1 MKNPNWVANGKGL
14 LAGLLGLVLI
24 AAGAGPAAAQ
34 SDLLDPEKAF
44 KPTAEAVG
52 PDRVRITWDVAED
65 YYLYRDKLDLEV
77 VEPGGVSV
85 AGIEKPPG
93 KEKYDKTFDERL
105 QVFRGEAHLTADLEG
120 LNGAREVTVT
130 AHYQGCADAGVCYP
144 PQTAD
149 FDLVLPTAAAAAP
162 DAGDGGA
169 AGGSGDAAG
178 GEGASA
184 GPQGPASEQTR
195 FASALEAGGWTV
207 VGVFFLAGLA
217 LAFTPCIFPMIP
229 ILSGIIVGQ
238 GGEGR
243 GMTKTRAFVLSLA
256 YVLGVA
262 VTYAALGVIAGA
274 TGAAIQAALQD
285 PWVIGAFAAV
295 FVALALSMFGF
306 YDLQLPASLQ
316 TRLQESQQHLGRGS
330 VVGTLVMGVL
340 SALIVGP
347 CVAPPLA
354 GALIYIGQTGD
365 MALGGLSLFVMSLG
379 MGVPLL
385 VVGTTAGSVMPR
397 AGVWMNIVKYV
408 FGVLLLG
415 VAIYLLSR
423 ILPYPVSLLLWG
435 MLLVVSGIYMG
446 AFDRHDPEVSGWRR
460 LWKGLGLVLVIL
472 GALELVGGVTGAQ
485 DPLRPLAK
493 VTATSGGAGG
503 GSEKSH
509 LEFQRVAN
517 LEELK
522 AVIDEAAA
530 ADRPLMLDFY
540 ADWCVECVRYERT
553 TFRSPEVAQIL
564 DRHDVRLV
572 QVDVTE
578 QNQAHKALQRH
589 FNIVGPP
596 AIMFYNRDGEEMSA
610 SRVAGYMDA
619 EAFLEHVGKV
629 YAD

>member
-1 MKNPNWVANGKGL
+1 MAMPVPSSSAL
-14 LAGLLGLVLI
+14 RRILMILLVLA

-34 SDLLDPEKAF
+34 SDLMQPEEAF
-44 KPTAEAVG
+44 QPEAEAVG
-52 PDRVRITWDVAED
+52 PDRVRITWDVAD
-65 YYLYRDKLDLEV
+65 AYYLYRDKLDLEV
-77 VEPGGVSV
+77 VAPGGASV

-105 QVFRGEAHLTADLEG
+105 QVFRGEAQLTARLEG
-120 LNGAREVTVT
+120 LGGADQVTVK

-149 FDLVLPTAAAAAP
+149 FDLTLPAAEAAAAAGGG
-162 DAGDGGA
+162 GDGA
-169 AGGSGDAAG
+169 TAGGD
-178 GEGASA
+178 ASA
-184 GPQGPASEQTR
+184 TADGAGAQGPASEQTR

-238 GGEGR
+238 GGEGT
-243 GMTKTRAFVLSLA
+243 GMTKSRAFVLSLA

-316 TRLQESQQHLGRGS
+316 TRLQESQQNLGRGS

-397 AGVWMNIVKYV
+397 AGGWMNSVKYV

-435 MLLVVSGIYMG
+435 ILLVVSGIYMG
-446 AFDRHDPEVSGWRR
+446 AFDRLDAEVAGWRR
-460 LWKGLGLVLVIL
+460 LWKGLGIVLVIL
-472 GALELVGGVTGAQ
+472 GTLELVGGVTGAQ

-493 VTATSGGAGG
+493 VTAASGGDGG
-503 GSEKSH
+503 GSAEAH
-509 LEFQRVAN
+509 LAFQRVADRD
-517 LEELK
+517 ELQ
-522 AVIDEAAA
+522 AVIDDAAA
-530 ADRPLMLDFY
+530 ADRPVMLDFY

-553 TFRSPEVAQIL
+553 TFQNPEVARVL
-564 DRHDVRLV
+564 ERHEVKLV

-578 QNQAHKALQRH
+578 QSQAHKALQRH
-589 FNIVGPP
+589 FNIIGPP
-596 AIMFYNRDGEEMSA
+596 AIMFYNRDGEELKK
-610 SRVAGYMDA
+610 SRVAGYMDGA
-619 EAFLEHVGKV
+619 AFVEHVGKV
-629 YAD
+629 YGD

>member
-1 MKNPNWVANGKGL
+1 MKIPTWVANGRGW
-14 LAGLLGLVLI
+14 LAGLLGLALSLALI

-34 SDLLDPEKAF
+34 SDLMQPEEAF
-44 KPTAEAVG
+44 QPDAEAVG
-52 PDRVRITWDVAED
+52 PDRVRITWDVAD
-65 YYLYRDKLDLEV
+65 AYYLYRDKLDLEV
-77 VEPGGVSV
+77 VAPGGASV

-105 QVFRGEAHLTADLEG
+105 QVFRGEAQLTARLEG
-120 LNGAREVTVT
+120 LDGADQVTVK

-149 FDLVLPTAAAAAP
+149 FDLSLPAAEAAAAGGGG
-162 DAGDGGA
+162 GDGA
-169 AGGSGDAAG
+169 TAGGD
-178 GEGASA
+178 ASA
-184 GPQGPASEQTR
+184 TADGAGAQGPASEQTR

-238 GGEGR
+238 GGEGT
-243 GMTKTRAFVLSLA
+243 GMTKGRAFVLSLA

-316 TRLQESQQHLGRGS
+316 TRLQESQQNLGRGS
-330 VVGTLVMGVL
+330 VVGTLIMGVL

-397 AGVWMNIVKYV
+397 AGAWMTIVKYV

-423 ILPYPVSLLLWG
+423 VVPYGVTLLLWG
-435 MLLVVSGIYMG
+435 ALLVVSAVYLG
-446 AFDRHDPEVSGWRR
+446 ALDRLDAEASGWRR
-460 LWKGLGLVLVIL
+460 LWKGLGVILLVL
-472 GALELVGGVTGAQ
+472 GALE
-485 DPLRPLAK
+485 
-493 VTATSGGAGG
+493 
-503 GSEKSH
+503 
-509 LEFQRVAN
+509 
-517 LEELK
+517 
-522 AVIDEAAA
+522 
-530 ADRPLMLDFY
+530 
-540 ADWCVECVRYERT
+540 
-553 TFRSPEVAQIL
+553 
-564 DRHDVRLV
+564 
-572 QVDVTE
+572 
-578 QNQAHKALQRH
+578 
-589 FNIVGPP
+589 
-596 AIMFYNRDGEEMSA
+596 
-610 SRVAGYMDA
+610 
-619 EAFLEHVGKV
+619 
-629 YAD
+629 